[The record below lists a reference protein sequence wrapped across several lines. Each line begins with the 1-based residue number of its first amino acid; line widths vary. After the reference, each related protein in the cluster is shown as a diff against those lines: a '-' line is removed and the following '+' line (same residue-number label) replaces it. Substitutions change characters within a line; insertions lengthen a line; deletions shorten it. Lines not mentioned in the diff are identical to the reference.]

1 MCETHMTA
9 VCDDFEKN
17 QSVNPRTGR
26 KIKLGGPAHVKLT
39 RECGK
44 TSTTPKAPKA
54 NASNCDKWKTDPEY
68 NPETGRKISKTGTVF
83 KKLQQRCANATSRPP
98 RPLATPTPSASTPTP
113 SASRPPKCLG
123 AGIGQRSGTCW
134 FNSALN
140 GLALSDKTSRLLL
153 EMARKLPR
161 QAVIPAA
168 CPLRPTKK
176 YVLQYVRDL
185 YDGVNMTSWG
195 NGNGGLNRSVE
206 VMKTAFTP
214 GRLPENTR
222 SGRKGHSAA
231 DANKTLLKRCFG
243 EDGYRY
249 LQPSTTKKLIEQDV
263 ARNRPFLMIRPRII
277 VRNADDVPR
286 IYGWNK
292 LSEVPMT
299 LGKHPKFGEHTL
311 SHAVYILKREDDR
324 GEHDMHAVVA
334 YMCGGKKFVY
344 DANQRNALEID
355 WSKSENE
362 QKLVEYS
369 SVGFRTKFTYVRS
382 VDYALYVK
390 T

>member
-1 MCETHMTA
+1 MT
-9 VCDDFEKN
+9 VCDDFKKD

-26 KIKLGGPAHVKLT
+26 KIKLGGPAHVKLA

-83 KKLQQRCANATSRPP
+83 KKLQQRCADATSR
-98 RPLATPTPSASTPTP
+98 RPLATPTPSASTP
-113 SASRPPKCLG
+113 SASRPPKKCLG

-140 GLALSDKTSRLLL
+140 GLALSDKTSGLLL
-153 EMARKLPR
+153 DMARKASR
-161 QAVIPAA
+161 RAVIPAA
-168 CPLRPTKK
+168 CPLKPTKK

-185 YDGVNMTSWG
+185 YDGVNMTFW
-195 NGNGGLNRSVE
+195 GNGGLNRSVE
-206 VMKTAFTP
+206 VMKTAYTP

-222 SGRKGHSAA
+222 SGREGYHPV
-231 DANKTLLKRCFG
+231 DAIETLLKRCFG
-243 EDGYRY
+243 KDGYRH
-249 LQPSTTKKLIEQDV
+249 LRPLTTNKLIEQDV
-263 ARNRPFLMIRPRII
+263 ARNRPFLLIEPRLI
-277 VRNADDVPR
+277 VRAQR
-286 IYGWNK
+286 GWNK
-292 LSEVPMT
+292 LSEVPLT
-299 LGKHPKFGEHTL
+299 LGKHPTFGEHTL
-311 SHAVYILKREDDR
+311 SHAVYVVTREDDG
-324 GEHDMHAVVA
+324 GEHNKHAVAA
-334 YMCGGKKFVY
+334 YTCGGKKFVY

-362 QKLVEYS
+362 KKLLEYS
-369 SVGFRTKFTYVRS
+369 SVRFPTKFTSIYT

-390 T
+390 A